1 MTKDQMVEFAMSN
14 YDKNKDGKLS
24 KDELK
29 GRMASVL
36 KENDA
41 NKDGVLDKAEIEAMA
56 EKMSQGRG
64 GQGGGAGGRG
74 GQGGGAGGRGGQGGG
89 AGGRG
94 GQGGGAP
101 TRPDF

>member
-36 KENDA
+36 KANDA
-41 NKDGVLDKAEIEAMA
+41 NNDGVLDKAEIEAMA

-64 GQGGGAGGRG
+64 AQGGRG
-74 GQGGGAGGRGGQGGG
+74 GQGGGAGVEEEHRGVRE
-89 AGGRG
+89 ASR
-94 GQGGGAP
+94 A
-101 TRPDF
+101 RPRDG